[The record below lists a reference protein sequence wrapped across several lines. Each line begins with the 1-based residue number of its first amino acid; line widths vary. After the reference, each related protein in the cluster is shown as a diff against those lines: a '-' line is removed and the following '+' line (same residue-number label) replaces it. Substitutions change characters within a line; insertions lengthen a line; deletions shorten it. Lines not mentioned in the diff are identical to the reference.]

1 VSTEVAVVGAGV
13 NGLATA
19 WALAREGRDV
29 VVHEQF
35 AQGHARGS
43 SHGRTRIFRLAYPE
57 EEWVRLAQ
65 ESLAGW
71 RELEAESGET
81 LLGFTGIVE
90 LVDDLGE
97 SSLGALETVGVEAEV
112 LDLDEL
118 KRRFDLRAPKGYVG
132 MLQPEAGYV
141 LADRALAAFQAGV
154 EERGGRVEYGSR
166 VESLDDLDAGAVVV
180 TAGPWARGLLAPAG
194 IELPVVERRETV
206 LFFRLERETPVPSTV
221 TMIDNL
227 HGFYSLYDPVHGLK
241 VGHHKSGLP
250 ADPDDEGRP
259 DQAIVDEVTE
269 WAGRTFSL
277 TVPEPVDVQ
286 TCFYTNTADDSFVL
300 ERHGRIVVGSA
311 CSGHAFK
318 FGPAVGA
325 RLASLAAE
333 ALN

>member
-1 VSTEVAVVGAGV
+1 MVVVGAGV

-43 SHGRTRIFRLAYPE
+43 SHGRSRIFRLAYPE

-65 ESLAGW
+65 EALAGW

-81 LLGFTGIVE
+81 LLGFPGIVE
-90 LVDDLGE
+90 LVDDLE
-97 SSLGALETVGVEAEV
+97 TSSRGALAAQGVETEV
-112 LDLDEL
+112 LDRDEL
-118 KRRFDLRAPKGYVG
+118 LRRFDLRAPEGFVG

-141 LADRALAAFQAGV
+141 LADRALAAFEAGV
-154 EERGGRVEYGSR
+154 TRRGGRVLYESP
-166 VESLDDLDAGAVVV
+166 VTSLDAVEAEAVVV
-180 TAGPWARGLLAPAG
+180 TAGPWARQLLAQAG
-194 IELPVVERRETV
+194 IELQVVETRETV

-221 TMIDNL
+221 TMVDNL
-227 HGFYSLYDPVHGLK
+227 HGFYSVYDPVYGLK
-241 VGHHKSGLP
+241 VGHHKSGLA
-250 ADPDDEGRP
+250 ADPDEEGDP

-277 TVPEPVDVQ
+277 AVPEPVEVQ

-318 FGPAVGA
+318 FGPAVGK
-325 RLASLAAE
+325 RLADLAEE
-333 ALN
+333 ATS

>member
-1 VSTEVAVVGAGV
+1 VSDVAVVGAGV

-19 WALAREGRDV
+19 WALARDGRDV

-35 AQGHARGS
+35 EAGHARGS

-65 ESLAGW
+65 EALAGW

-81 LLGFTGIVE
+81 LLGFPGIVE
-90 LVDDLGE
+90 LVDDLDA
-97 SSLGALETVGVEAEV
+97 SSRGALAAQGVETEV
-112 LDLDEL
+112 LDQDEL
-118 KRRFDLRAPKGYVG
+118 LRRFDLRAPEGFVG

-141 LADRALAAFQAGV
+141 LADRALAAFQAGI
-154 EERGGRVEYGSR
+154 ERRGGSVLYESP
-166 VESLDDLDAGAVVV
+166 VASLDDLDAEAIVV
-180 TAGPWARGLLAPAG
+180 TTGPWARPLLAQAG
-194 IELPVVERRETV
+194 IELPVAETRETV

-227 HGFYSLYDPVHGLK
+227 HGFYSVYDPVYGLK
-241 VGHHKSGLP
+241 VGHHKSGVP
-250 ADPDDEGRP
+250 ADPDEEGGP
-259 DQAIVDEVTE
+259 DQEIVDEVTE

-277 TVPEPVDVQ
+277 AEPEPVEVQ
-286 TCFYTNTADDSFVL
+286 TCFYTNTADESFVL

-318 FGPAVGA
+318 FGPAVGT
-325 RLASLAAE
+325 RLGALAAE
-333 ALN
+333 AVS